1 MTQYQPIKRL
11 LIASRGE
18 DHRGD
23 QPLAPLN
30 RSINEDA
37 FMNNEEQT

>member
-1 MTQYQPIKRL
+1 MTQYRPIKGL
-11 LIASRGE
+11 LVASRGE
-18 DHRGD
+18 DQRGD

-30 RSINEDA
+30 RAMNEGA